1 MRIITFR
8 ITPKN
13 YYDKTFRFYEKSFH
27 GSSFLVN
34 AEDLLQEGRAYSDK
48 EVAEYV
54 GVASFRNYYEYK
66 KTKDT
71 TLDLIFCQ
79 VSENTINK
87 TDCSRLEMERF
98 ISNTR
103 RHYKENIMAIG
114 FNTTKGSAQKSKIET
129 YNFGNKEDHHIRLVG
144 DLLPRYVYWIKGE
157 NNKNIPMECLSF
169 DRNSETFNNVEHDH
183 VRDFYLT

>member
-1 MRIITFR
+1 MIYFDWKKILETSNGNVADIITIVRIITFK

-34 AEDLLQEGRAYSDK
+34 AEDLLQKGRAYSDK

-79 VSENTINK
+79 VSEDIITKN
-87 TDCSRLEMERF
+87 RLLDIRD
-98 ISNTR
+98 
-103 RHYKENIMAIG
+103 G
-114 FNTTKGSAQKSKIET
+114 KIHFKYEET
-129 YNFGNKEDHHIRLVG
+129 Q
-144 DLLPRYVYWIKGE
+144 
-157 NNKNIPMECLSF
+157 
-169 DRNSETFNNVEHDH
+169 
-183 VRDFYLT
+183 

>member
-1 MRIITFR
+1 MIYFDWKKILEASNGNVADIITIMRIITFR

-79 VSENTINK
+79 VSENTINQN
-87 TDCSRLEMERF
+87 RLLEIRDGKVHFKYE
-98 ISNTR
+98 
-103 RHYKENIMAIG
+103 
-114 FNTTKGSAQKSKIET
+114 ET
-129 YNFGNKEDHHIRLVG
+129 Q
-144 DLLPRYVYWIKGE
+144 
-157 NNKNIPMECLSF
+157 
-169 DRNSETFNNVEHDH
+169 
-183 VRDFYLT
+183 